1 MKDQE
6 RKALAERLHSYS
18 NMPGIPSQVQNDLI
32 QASVLIYANQ
42 PQEEPEKKA
51 EELQPEEPISKQFMG
66 TNGFDH
72 IGYANEILRR
82 YGNVNFRPSG
92 IDARN

>member
-1 MKDQE
+1 MEDQE

-18 NMPGIPSQVQNDLI
+18 SMPGIPEQVQNDLI

-42 PQEEPEKKA
+42 PQEKSENKTQESV
-51 EELQPEEPISKQFMG
+51 QEEPISKQFMG
-66 TNGFDH
+66 VNGFDH

-82 YGNVNFRPSG
+82 YGNVNFNSG
-92 IDARN
+92 GVDPRL

>member
-1 MKDQE
+1 MEDQE

-18 NMPGIPSQVQNDLI
+18 GMPGIPEQVQNDLI

-42 PQEEPEKKA
+42 PEEPEKKT
-51 EELQPEEPISKQFMG
+51 EELQLEEPISKQFMG
-66 TNGFDH
+66 ANGFDH

-82 YGNVNFRPSG
+82 YGNLDFNSSG
-92 IDARN
+92 VDPRS

>member
-1 MKDQE
+1 MEDQE

-18 NMPGIPSQVQNDLI
+18 GMPGIPEQVQDDLI
-32 QASVLIYANQ
+32 RASVLIYANQ
-42 PQEEPEKKA
+42 PQEEPKKKA
-51 EELQPEEPISKQFMG
+51 QEPQPEEPISKQFMG

-82 YGNVNFRPSG
+82 YGNVNFNSGGVDPRP
-92 IDARN
+92 